1 VTAAAPSPAG
11 AARGG
16 PGTRPPGARPSGIR
30 PPRTRPPGAHPP
42 ADPGYNAL
50 PPDTDLT
57 LPAGDEATI
66 TTDDGACL
74 AVTVAGDPGATAPP
88 VVLPHCWT
96 GARAVNVPVARR
108 LVAAGHRVVLY
119 DQRGH
124 GESTVGAEPTSVERL
139 GDDLAAVVAGLDL
152 RDAVL
157 AGHSMGGMT
166 VMALACRH
174 PALVRD
180 RVRGLAL
187 VATAAHG
194 LAAAGRGRFWRVVLW
209 RHHLNRLMV
218 RPRLGRRFVRGT
230 FGLDPL
236 PAHVEATRC
245 LFVATPPDVRRECAE
260 AIGAMDLRTALRAV
274 DVPAV
279 VVLGERDLMIVNVL
293 TRAIV
298 EHLPGA
304 ELVELPDAGH
314 MLPLERADDVA
325 AAIRRLAR

>member
-1 VTAAAPSPAG
+1 MTSATPTRAAAASG
-11 AARGG
+11 AA
-16 PGTRPPGARPSGIR
+16 T
-30 PPRTRPPGAHPP
+30 
-42 ADPGYNAL
+42 L

-57 LPAGDEATI
+57 LPAGHDAVV
-66 TTDDGACL
+66 TTDDGARL
-74 AVTVAGDPGATAPP
+74 AATIAGDPAASGPP

-96 GARAVNVPVARR
+96 GARAIGVPVARR

-124 GESTVGAEPTSVERL
+124 GESTVGAAPISVERL
-139 GDDLAAVVAGLDL
+139 GDDLAAVVTRLDL

-174 PALVRD
+174 PDMVRD

-187 VATAAHG
+187 VATASHG
-194 LAAAGRGRFWRVVLW
+194 LSAAGRARFWRMVLW
-209 RHHLNRLMV
+209 RGHLNRLMV
-218 RPRLGRRFVRGT
+218 RPRLGDAFVRGT
-230 FGLDPL
+230 FGLDPQR
-236 PAHVEATRC
+236 AHVEATRC

-260 AIGAMDLRTALRAV
+260 AMGSMDLRAALRSV
-274 DVPAV
+274 DVPTV
-279 VVLGERDLMIVNVL
+279 VVLGARDRLIVNSL

-298 EHLPGA
+298 DHVAGA

-314 MLPLERADDVA
+314 MLPLERADEVA
-325 AAIRRLAR
+325 AAIRRLAG